1 MKLRYLLVLA
11 GCGLVTLSTA
21 SAASLTVAS
30 QDLTPVRTCILSA
43 YSTGTETVEADG
55 MVEQANPTTTYG
67 TKNHLYVASGNGTNM
82 RAYISFALASCIP
95 AIPSTATV
103 TDAVLRLYAYTIAST
118 CRTYD
123 VFRVGV
129 GGTTYWPNSLTW
141 SPTTLDWTNQPA
153 GGGTS
158 INNPPAGDATGTA
171 AVGTGTGCTGAVGYA
186 SWGVTVD
193 VQAFVNG
200 TDTNDG
206 WMIRDATEGSPATAH
221 TYYRSERDNT
231 ATQEPQLVISYLDVQ

>member
-1 MKLRYLLVLA
+1 MKPRYLLVLA
-11 GCGLVTLSTA
+11 GCGVVTLSTA
-21 SAASLTVAS
+21 SAAGLTVAS

-43 YSTGTETVEADG
+43 YPTAETVETDS
-55 MVEQANPTTTYG
+55 MVEQGNPNTTYG
-67 TKNHLYVASGNGTNM
+67 GQNYLYVQSGNGTNM
-82 RAYISFALASCIP
+82 RAYLSFALASCTP

-103 TDAVLRLYAYTIAST
+103 TDAVLRAYAYTIPGT
-118 CRTYD
+118 CRTDD

-141 SPTTLDWTNQPA
+141 SPTTLNWTNQPA

-158 INNPPAGDATGTA
+158 INNPPAGDATGSA
-171 AVGTGTGCTGAVGYA
+171 PVGTGAGCTGVAGYA
-186 SWGVTVD
+186 GWTVTAD

-206 WMIRDATEGSPATAH
+206 WMIRDATEGSGTTYHA
-221 TYYRSERDNT
+221 YYRSERDNS
-231 ATQEPQLVISYLDVQ
+231 ATQEPQLVISYVDVL